1 MLPVITAQNLFM
13 LRDGTGK
20 PFTQFMDSV
29 LRASAARLGIR
40 PGEVHTSLKTSVSD
54 GGVDSQVD
62 RGGDDPGARLLLPT
76 MWQYKAR
83 RFGEISDAIIE
94 DEILGPSKE
103 YARELIRKRH
113 AYRLCICDDAP
124 SRDKLARQQ
133 ELNRIVQQVFPTAAP
148 ALVLLASE
156 LAEWANHYPSTVA
169 QLFGLPTEM
178 FRYFE
183 SWRPSAIGDTPN
195 FVASEHYRDFCAIV
209 NAHLDWSQKPD
220 EVALTVFGDAG
231 IGKTRSVFE
240 ALNGEANQ
248 RELVIYTVD
257 EEAAVG
263 IATALT
269 NESNREAILVA
280 DECLSQ
286 TRFRLSNILRGFE
299 KRVRLITIDNAKERS
314 RTISPELQILRASEQ
329 ETLKVLDANF
339 DSVAPERRR
348 RYSAIAGGFLR
359 FAIDMCTHDSSIT
372 ESGNLSSALTD
383 ARSYYEYRF
392 SDRFGFVREDRDA
405 LEIVAILD
413 RVGYRGDRETELNS
427 LCNILGRDPQNTKE
441 RIERIRTKTGFISSA
456 GRFYYVTPA
465 PVAMIAFE
473 SAWQTWA
480 SPDPYR
486 FLKSIPEGLVQ
497 AFHNRVSSASPEVG
511 AIVGKFF
518 RQWTIG
524 NGSRILESESDT
536 RRLVALVAADPAT
549 QVPLLRMLVETANP
563 AQIKGPVSPP
573 FPFGGVTPRRLI
585 VSVAEELAQFR
596 SFFVDA
602 EAILFRFATDE
613 TEPSLGNNAT
623 KTWMG
628 LFRIV
633 LSGTEVPF
641 LQRYEI
647 LKKRLVANAPLEK
660 KLVIAAA
667 AAALDRNPYRIVGA
681 PLFGSLVPPK
691 EWHPPT
697 YEDHMNAIRGCLLL
711 LLEGTFDPNAEV
723 SNTAKQ
729 ALLDG
734 ASHLLWGGLVDPVRE
749 TLEGRLPDDL
759 RPRLA
764 ALVRESYAR
773 AISQNAPAG
782 NPETTKALENWLTS
796 LKSDTLH
803 ERLIENVA
811 VEPWSHHFEEEQWR
825 NRIAELARDLFED
838 AQALTRE
845 LPWLGSNEAKAAAD
859 IRHYLGLCDQ
869 TELRFLDR

>member
-1 MLPVITAQNLFM
+1 M
-13 LRDGTGK
+13 
-20 PFTQFMDSV
+20 
-29 LRASAARLGIR
+29 
-40 PGEVHTSLKTSVSD
+40 
-54 GGVDSQVD
+54 
-62 RGGDDPGARLLLPT
+62 
-76 MWQYKAR
+76 
-83 RFGEISDAIIE
+83 
-94 DEILGPSKE
+94 
-103 YARELIRKRH
+103 
-113 AYRLCICDDAP
+113 
-124 SRDKLARQQ
+124 
-133 ELNRIVQQVFPTAAP
+133 
-148 ALVLLASE
+148 
-156 LAEWANHYPSTVA
+156 
-169 QLFGLPTEM
+169 
-178 FRYFE
+178 
-183 SWRPSAIGDTPN
+183 
-195 FVASEHYRDFCAIV
+195 
-209 NAHLDWSQKPD
+209 
-220 EVALTVFGDAG
+220 
-231 IGKTRSVFE
+231 
-240 ALNGEANQ
+240 
-248 RELVIYTVD
+248 
-257 EEAAVG
+257 
-263 IATALT
+263 
-269 NESNREAILVA
+269 
-280 DECLSQ
+280 
-286 TRFRLSNILRGFE
+286 
-299 KRVRLITIDNAKERS
+299 
-314 RTISPELQILRASEQ
+314 
-329 ETLKVLDANF
+329 
-339 DSVAPERRR
+339 
-348 RYSAIAGGFLR
+348 
-359 FAIDMCTHDSSIT
+359 
-372 ESGNLSSALTD
+372 
-383 ARSYYEYRF
+383 
-392 SDRFGFVREDRDA
+392 
-405 LEIVAILD
+405 EIVAILD

-633 LSGTEVPF
+633 LSETEVPF

-845 LPWLGSNEAKAAAD
+845 LPWLGSNEAKAAAE
-859 IRHYLGLCDQ
+859 IGHYLGLCDQ
-869 TELRFLDR
+869 TELRFLDQIIDAAVEHHTDALARGYLFGASQSQQVDSERLNKALDRVQSADPRLAFYIMLPTGDLLHSFDRAIRMVEAGQISPRLLTGLQVWVGNRKTTPEEAARAVRLLLPIVRNGEREAGTTAVDFVASQFYKLDAEGQGFVLTRMLGSGLKSFGLYWKR